1 MGEAIQPTSSHVVCI
16 GNVKGG
22 TSKSTTAIHLC
33 VALQASGQIVGAID
47 LDVGQQSFFRYL
59 DNRVAYAKARGQEE
73 AIRPPIRRSVKG
85 SELVDRRQAN
95 ARELD
100 AFSAALED
108 LAPRCDV
115 ILIDCPGSDTYL
127 SRLGHMHADTLLTP
141 LSDSPIDLDLLAR
154 FDPLVNAHTEASLY
168 AKLVW
173 EARQLREEGGY
184 PKTRW
189 LTVLNRYEAG
199 TDPRK
204 LTAYHRLTALSG
216 KLGFT
221 VLPGIAERRLY
232 RNLFTHGLTLFD
244 IDRPKPSNPRFHDF
258 IAAEAEMIA
267 LLEAIGMRKM
277 RKVANG

>member
-1 MGEAIQPTSSHVVCI
+1 MDDIIQRVNSHVVCI

-33 VALQASGQIVGAID
+33 VALQFGGQVVGAID

-59 DNRVAYAKARGQEE
+59 DNRAAYAEARGQQDE
-73 AIRPPIRRSVKG
+73 ILPPIRRSVKG
-85 SELVDRRQAN
+85 SDLVDRRQAN

-141 LSDSPIDLDLLAR
+141 LSDSPLDLDLLAHY
-154 FDPLVNAHTEASLY
+154 DPLVNAHTEAALY

-173 EARQLREEGGY
+173 EARQLREEGGHT
-184 PKTRW
+184 PTAW

-199 TDPRK
+199 SDPRRSMAYSRLAK
-204 LTAYHRLTALSG
+204 LSE
-216 KLGFT
+216 KLDFT
-221 VLPGIAERRLY
+221 VVLGIAERRLY
-232 RNLFTHGLTLFD
+232 RDLFTHGLTIFD
-244 IDRPKPSNPRFHDF
+244 IDRPKASNPRFHDF

-267 LLEAIGMRKM
+267 LMEAIGMRKM
-277 RKVANG
+277 RRVSNG